1 MLEAVEESSRR
12 LADRMKIHGY
22 GELTR
27 GVRCPRVS
35 CDAPFIHP
43 GIILPQSNMA
53 ECTKRESYRFEL
65 SPEQKH
71 WIKSSSHKY
80 CVFLYNYT
88 ELMLSVS
95 LITVSVIII
104 IIIIVIHIIYYRCFP

>member
-53 ECTKRESYRFEL
+53 ECTKREAYRFEL

-71 WIKSSSHKY
+71 WIKSSSH
-80 CVFLYNYT
+80 VFLYNYT

>member
-22 GELTR
+22 GELTH
-27 GVRCPRVS
+27 GIRCPRVS

-53 ECTKRESYRFEL
+53 ECTMREAYRFEL

-80 CVFLYNYT
+80 GVFLY
-88 ELMLSVS
+88 
-95 LITVSVIII
+95 
-104 IIIIVIHIIYYRCFP
+104 